1 MRKQSKTNGRKNEK
15 IGNNANVDKENNVE
29 KLTCKSQDDIENENV
44 YFDNY
49 HKILELDYRFWIHYS
64 EYLYNQ
70 QMSSLKNYLWL
81 TVTILTGCF
90 GLYSTFVNVS
100 SPSVDILFHYG
111 ILFLSLSVL
120 FSLLASGGGV
130 TGLSS
135 LYFKNK
141 PADPYVGGKEYLNRL
156 DHFFMCNKEGFMK
169 MYVSDLKLL
178 DSYFCDCIEESRKL
192 IDAKGK
198 LLRRIN
204 ILIILSGSFLTV
216 ALVFFILNKVV

>member
-15 IGNNANVDKENNVE
+15 FGNNANVGKENNIE
-29 KLTCKSQDDIENENV
+29 KLTCKSQEDIENENV

-64 EYLYNQ
+64 EYLHNQ
-70 QMSSLKNYLWL
+70 QMSSFKNYLWL
-81 TVTILTGCF
+81 AVTILTGCF

-100 SPSVDILFHYG
+100 SPSVDKLFYSRIL
-111 ILFLSLSVL
+111 LFLSVL
-120 FSLLASGGGV
+120 FSLVASVCGV

-141 PADPYVGGKEYLNRL
+141 PADPFVGGKEYLNRL
-156 DHFFMCNKEGFMK
+156 DYFFMCNKEEFMK
-169 MYVSDLKLL
+169 MYAIDLKLL

-192 IDAKGK
+192 INAKGK
-198 LLRRIN
+198 LLRCIN
-204 ILIILSGSFLTV
+204 ILIIISGSFFTV